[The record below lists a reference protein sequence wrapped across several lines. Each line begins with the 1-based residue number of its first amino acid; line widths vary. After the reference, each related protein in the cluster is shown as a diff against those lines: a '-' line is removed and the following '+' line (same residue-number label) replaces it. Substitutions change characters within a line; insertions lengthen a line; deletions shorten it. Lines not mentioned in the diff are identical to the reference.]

1 MLNHIIIM
9 GRLTRDPDLR
19 YTQSEI
25 PVVNIS
31 VACQRDY
38 AANGEEK
45 ETDFIDCVAWQSKA
59 EFISEYFK
67 KGDMI
72 VCEGRLQFREW
83 IDKDENKRKSA
94 EILLSNVYFGQ
105 TKINNDEKTETKK
118 STSKTSYSRNNSK
131 RK

>member
-1 MLNHIIIM
+1 M
-9 GRLTRDPDLR
+9 GRLTRDPELR
-19 YTQSEI
+19 YAKSDI

-38 AANGEEK
+38 ATNGEEK

-83 IDKDENKRKSA
+83 ADKDENKRKSA

-105 TKINNDEKTETKK
+105 SKKINNDEK
-118 STSKTSYSRNNSK
+118 STSKTSYAHNNSK

>member
-1 MLNHIIIM
+1 M

-38 AANGEEK
+38 VANGEEK

-72 VCEGRLQFREW
+72 VCEVRLQFREW

-94 EILLSNVYFGQ
+94 EILLSNVYLAQ

-118 STSKTSYSRNNSK
+118 STSKTSYSRNDSK